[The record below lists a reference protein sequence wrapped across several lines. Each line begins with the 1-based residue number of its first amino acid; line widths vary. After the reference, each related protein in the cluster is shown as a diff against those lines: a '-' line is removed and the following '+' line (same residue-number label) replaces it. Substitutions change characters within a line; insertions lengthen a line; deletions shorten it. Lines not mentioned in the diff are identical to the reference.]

1 MQEIKIS
8 EVRDGVMFRE
18 GAGVKLYRYIGADR
32 RNNSEPFL
40 LFDYF
45 DSDDPMDYQAGFP
58 AHPHRGFE
66 TITYLLE
73 GKIKHQDN
81 KGHEGIIGPGDVQ
94 WMTAG
99 KGVVH
104 SEMPEPNSKRLKGLQ
119 LWLNLPAKQKLSPP
133 AYQEFGASEL
143 PIEYLDNGTTI
154 KVIAGQTMQGTRSP
168 IVGIATDPLFLD
180 IQLPLKAQL
189 KQLIPPSHQ
198 ALIFVLTGEVI
209 IQEQGVVAGK
219 LALLSAGEELIMNA
233 SSSSAA
239 HYLLIAAKKIGEPI
253 ARLGPFVMNTD
264 EEIAEALDDF
274 RNNRF

>member
-1 MQEIKIS
+1 MEEIRVS
-8 EVRDGVMFRE
+8 EVRDGVMMRE
-18 GAGVKLYRYIGADR
+18 GAGVKLHRYIGADR
-32 RNNSEPFL
+32 SNTSEPFL

-45 DSDDPMDYQAGFP
+45 DSSDPMDYQAGFP

-81 KGHEGIIGPGDVQ
+81 KGHEGVIGPGDVQ

-104 SEMPEPNSKRLKGLQ
+104 SEMPLQNIERLKGLQ
-119 LWLNLPAKQKLSPP
+119 LWLNLPADRKLTQP
-133 AYQEFGASEL
+133 AYQEFGANEL
-143 PIEYLDNGTTI
+143 PIEYLENGAVI
-154 KVIAGQTMQGTRSP
+154 KVIAGKTMQGTRSP
-168 IVGIATDPLFLD
+168 ILGIATDPLFLD
-180 IQLPLKAQL
+180 IHLPKETLL
-189 KQLIPPSHQ
+189 KQDISPAHQ

-209 IQEQGVVAGK
+209 IREQSVTAGK
-219 LALLSAGEELIMNA
+219 LALLTAGHELMVKTTTASAHFI
-233 SSSSAA
+233 
-239 HYLLIAAKKIGEPI
+239 LIAAKKIGEPI

-264 EEIAEALDDF
+264 DEIAQALDDF